1 MNPAATNPDAM
12 NPAANPAATNPIVLS
27 KKPHRVSEGY
37 MPFKGFQTYYRIVEP
52 VDVPVTKPALVLLHG
67 GPGSTHNYMELLDEL
82 CEDGRQVISY
92 DQLGCGNSYVD
103 GHPELWV
110 GETWLEELCNLLD
123 YLGVKKFHL
132 LGQSWGGMLL
142 LMYLIEKKA
151 VGVRSAILSSTLPAS
166 WLWGKEQHR
175 MIRYMSA
182 EDQAAIREA
191 EESGDY
197 SSEAYETANEHFMER
212 HCAPSKRERE
222 AAARKAAEAAAAG
235 KIVPATPECLTRP
248 KRSGTE
254 SYVTAWGP
262 NEYTP
267 LGTLKDFDYIDRLGE
282 ISVPC
287 LVVSGTDD
295 LCTPLIAKTMADG
308 IPGAR
313 WELFENCRHMCF
325 AENHPRYVKMMRE
338 WLAEE

>member
-1 MNPAATNPDAM
+1 
-12 NPAANPAATNPIVLS
+12 
-27 KKPHRVSEGY
+27 
-37 MPFKGFQTYYRIVEP
+37 
-52 VDVPVTKPALVLLHG
+52 
-67 GPGSTHNYMELLDEL
+67 
-82 CEDGRQVISY
+82 
-92 DQLGCGNSYVD
+92 
-103 GHPELWV
+103 
-110 GETWLEELCNLLD
+110 
-123 YLGVKKFHL
+123 
-132 LGQSWGGMLL
+132 MLL

-166 WLWGKEQHR
+166 WLWGREQHR

-182 EDQAAIREA
+182 EDPAAIREA

-235 KIVPATPECLTRP
+235 KIVSATPECLTRP